1 MVDTSAVCAE
11 FIGTFIFVLV
21 VQMVAGSGVSP
32 VVAGFPIGIGLAAMV
47 LAFGALSGGHFNPA
61 VSTAMVGNKTID
73 GATYVSYLAAQFF
86 GAFLS
91 VAWYQGAYKNCQ
103 PKTAP

>member
-1 MVDTSAVCAE
+1 
-11 FIGTFIFVLV
+11 
-21 VQMVAGSGVSP
+21 MVA
-32 VVAGFPIGIGLAAMV
+32 
-47 LAFGALSGGHFNPA
+47 
-61 VSTAMVGNKTID
+61 NKTID